1 MIKMRAKHLLLIIAL
16 FIVFFGAYQT
26 NRYIEHTFHTN
37 TSEEHLL
44 YLPSE
49 KFLKGAALAY
59 DEIFADLMFIKTLGY
74 FGSHAKTDRNYT
86 WLAHMLEVVTTLDP
100 LYQFPYEFGGVILS
114 TEADDVDGSIAIL
127 KKGMVNV
134 PKNHPRYWYF
144 PFYCAFQY
152 MYFHKDYE
160 TAAKYLEEA
169 MTFDQSPPYLP
180 LLAARLR
187 ANAQSP
193 EAALPFLQEM
203 IKTTDDE
210 FIKKHLIRRI
220 QEINVQRHLNFLNKG
235 VEIYQSI
242 FNNTPPNKL
251 DDLVIYGI
259 ISAIPEHPMGGYYYY
274 SHDDNEVKSSI
285 EIDLMKV
292 YTEEKHRQTKN
303 QKETVEDLIHGLIYN

>member
-1 MIKMRAKHLLLIIAL
+1 MRAKHLFLIILL
-16 FIVFFGAYQT
+16 FITFFGTYRT
-26 NRYIEHTFHTN
+26 NRHIEQSFHSN
-37 TSEEHLL
+37 ASEEHLL
-44 YLPSE
+44 YLPSG

-74 FGSHAKTDRNYT
+74 FGAHNKTDRNYT

-127 KKGMVNV
+127 KKGMANV

-152 MYFHKDYE
+152 MYFLNDYE
-160 TAAKYLEEA
+160 TAANYIEQA
-169 MTFDQSPPYLP
+169 ITFEQSPPYLP

-187 ANAQSP
+187 AKAQTP
-193 EAALPFLQEM
+193 EAAIPFLEEM
-203 IKTTDDE
+203 IKTSDDE

-220 QEINVQRHLNFLNKG
+220 QEINVQIHLNFLNKG
-235 VEIYQSI
+235 VEIYRSI

-274 SHDDNEVKSSI
+274 SHDDHEVKSSI

-292 YTEEKHRQTKN
+292 YTEEKHDPNKN
-303 QKETVEDLIHGLIYN
+303 KAESINDIIHRLIYNR

>member
-1 MIKMRAKHLLLIIAL
+1 MITLRAKYLFLIIILLIT
-16 FIVFFGAYQT
+16 FFGAYLT
-26 NRYIEHTFHTN
+26 NRHIEKSFHSN

-44 YLPSE
+44 YLPSG

-114 TEADDVDGSIAIL
+114 TEADDVEGSIAIL
-127 KKGMVNV
+127 KKGMINV
-134 PKNHPRYWYF
+134 SKEHPRYWYF

-160 TAAKYLEEA
+160 TAASYLEQA
-169 MTFDQSPPYLP
+169 MTFEQSPPYLP
-180 LLAARLR
+180 LLVARLR

-203 IKTTDDE
+203 IKTTEDE
-210 FIKKHLIRRI
+210 FIRKHLIRRI
-220 QEINVQRHLNFLNKG
+220 QEINVQSHLNFLNKA
-235 VEIYQSI
+235 VEIYRSI
-242 FNNTPPNKL
+242 FNNTLPGKL
-251 DDLVIYGI
+251 DDLVICGI

-274 SHDDNEVKSSI
+274 DDDSHEVKSSI

-292 YTEEKHRQTKN
+292 YTEKKYRGNKDKE
-303 QKETVEDLIHGLIYN
+303 ETVDDIIHRLIYN

>member
-1 MIKMRAKHLLLIIAL
+1 MRSKHLFFIIILITFL
-16 FIVFFGAYQT
+16 GAYRI
-26 NRYIEHTFHTN
+26 NRHIEQSFHSN
-37 TSEEHLL
+37 TSEVHLL
-44 YLPSE
+44 YLPSG

-114 TEADDVDGSIAIL
+114 TEAHDVEGSIAIL
-127 KKGMVNV
+127 KKGMINV
-134 PKNHPRYWYF
+134 SKEHPRYWYF

-160 TAAKYLEEA
+160 TAANYLEQA
-169 MTFDQSPPYLP
+169 MTFEQSPPYLP
-180 LLAARLR
+180 LLVARLR

-203 IKTTDDE
+203 IKTTDDDS
-210 FIKKHLIRRI
+210 IKKHLIRRI
-220 QEINVQRHLNFLNKG
+220 QEINVQSHLNFLSKA
-235 VEIYQSI
+235 VEIYRSI
-242 FNNTPPNKL
+242 FNDTPPKKL

-259 ISAIPEHPMGGYYYY
+259 ISAIPEHPMGGGYYYY
-274 SHDDNEVKSSI
+274 ADDTHEVKSSI

-292 YTEEKHRQTKN
+292 YTEKKHRQNRHKE
-303 QKETVEDLIHGLIYN
+303 ETVGDLIHRLIYN